1 MHKDLCH
8 EANETQDEGPFAY
21 MSPFQSPRRGFQK
34 SVSWSYV
41 FVKCARVRYFNHN
54 CKEYCLFPLRPPSDT
69 IFHLR
74 QHCSGHSNF
83 KGSGKRKLS
92 WKYIQFWLS
101 GIYFCGSQYFSVY
114 LCLQAIVQQSL
125 GLQRMYFPFNMTLH
139 PSFRYKR
146 FQIYVI
152 LVVSHM
158 PGNLAAIKDLTKALP
173 YLVRIIKTFWTL

>member
-1 MHKDLCH
+1 MKLMKLKLKDLLPTRAH
-8 EANETQDEGPFAY
+8 FKT
-21 MSPFQSPRRGFQK
+21 PREDSRNLF
-34 SVSWSYV
+34 SWSYV

-74 QHCSGHSNF
+74 QHCSGHSHF
-83 KGSGKRKLS
+83 EGSGKRKLS

-114 LCLQAIVQQSL
+114 LYSCKLSSSTNDCKECISPSICHSTHL
-125 GLQRMYFPFNMTLH
+125 SDIKGL
-139 PSFRYKR
+139 
-146 FQIYVI
+146 

-158 PGNLAAIKDLTKALP
+158 SGNLA
-173 YLVRIIKTFWTL
+173 TLKET